1 MLCITVKFSI
11 YVNVFLFTEGG
22 PSPSLSKLNPF
33 NVTSW
38 TVDDVTQWL
47 VSEGLGQFVEVCGAV

>member
-1 MLCITVKFSI
+1 MF
-11 YVNVFLFTEGG
+11 FLFTEGG

-47 VSEGLGQFVEVCGAV
+47 VGEGLGQFAEVCNSN